1 MAEIDENQL
10 VAFRNLSGFV
20 QKALANPKTRRNLLQ
35 IQKEIHPE
43 IAVPELDAADPVL
56 DELKAL
62 RTQFE
67 EDKKARDE
75 SAAKSAEEQQK
86 SQWERQW
93 LSGRKKLADSGVNPE
108 GIDAVEKL
116 MTERSIADHEAGWA
130 LFEKM
135 NPPPPAP
142 MTGSSRFNWFQDAEK
157 QPDLKQLLD
166 QDYDGF
172 LGNAVDSARREFRSN
187 GGNG

>member
-10 VAFRNLSGFV
+10 VAFQNLNGFV
-20 QKALANPKTRRNLLQ
+20 QKAMANPKTRREMLK
-35 IQKEIHPE
+35 IQKVIHPE

-67 EDKKARDE
+67 EDKQAREDA
-75 SAAKSAEEQQK
+75 AAKSADESQK

-93 LSGRKKLADSGVNPE
+93 LSGRKKLVDSGVNAE
-108 GIDAVEKL
+108 GVEAVEKL
-116 MTERSIADHEAGWA
+116 MSERSIADHEAGWA
-130 LFEKM
+130 LFERL
-135 NPPPPAP
+135 NPPPPPP
-142 MTGSSRFNWFQDAEK
+142 MTGSSRFNWFEGMDK
-157 QPDLKQLLD
+157 QPDLKQLFD

-172 LGNAVDSARREFRSN
+172 LGQAIDSARREFRGNGN
-187 GGNG
+187 GG